1 MCLALAVAGLLAAG
15 MFGLYLLG
23 HYYVI
28 LVPFICALFVAG
40 MARLTIAKGHCRNW
54 LVGSLAGGLLGLWLY
69 FGSYYAG
76 MIYSFGPEAA
86 LMPEAFLRYIQMRL
100 ATDVTRDA
108 YESGKASK
116 SVKTRSGSE
125 GLNWFRFGIESI
137 GAVSI
142 VAFSAYRR
150 SRKTYCEHCNRWL
163 HRESTPFEPEK
174 TADLLQSLQTGSARQ
189 LAALCA
195 NSPFATIPNTTLAI
209 DYCPSLKEGRARD
222 CPVYASIKYIAAS
235 PKGLTLDPFE
245 QSKGKLLEACVQLS
259 STELPALAPR
269 FPLFETYAGRAA
281 VASLLPQQ
289 QILESDEESNPK
301 ENLASISPLNSEHY
315 AKVLTRKRILLGN
328 LFCIAGLLG
337 FIGGLGLLA
346 WGASILERDEILS
359 PHKAGALGIVLCVI
373 GGLSLITAL
382 AGMLFDSTFG
392 GNRLLKKS
400 FKEELARRTSL
411 LVDPDDPAALFVEVV
426 PKSNWGKMVL
436 ENATDIGLLLVD
448 RQHQEVRFEGDKERW
463 RIPGNSITHCELET
477 FVHGHGAGAT
487 KLFYVVLRAN
497 KREGFWEAPVRERRG
512 TGLMSSKRKKS
523 ANQLAADITS
533 ISQQNPKADR
543 WPDKITR

>member
-1 MCLALAVAGLLAAG
+1 
-15 MFGLYLLG
+15 
-23 HYYVI
+23 
-28 LVPFICALFVAG
+28 
-40 MARLTIAKGHCRNW
+40 
-54 LVGSLAGGLLGLWLY
+54 
-69 FGSYYAG
+69 
-76 MIYSFGPEAA
+76 
-86 LMPEAFLRYIQMRL
+86 
-100 ATDVTRDA
+100 
-108 YESGKASK
+108 
-116 SVKTRSGSE
+116 
-125 GLNWFRFGIESI
+125 
-137 GAVSI
+137 
-142 VAFSAYRR
+142 
-150 SRKTYCEHCNRWL
+150 
-163 HRESTPFEPEK
+163 
-174 TADLLQSLQTGSARQ
+174 
-189 LAALCA
+189 
-195 NSPFATIPNTTLAI
+195 
-209 DYCPSLKEGRARD
+209 
-222 CPVYASIKYIAAS
+222 
-235 PKGLTLDPFE
+235 
-245 QSKGKLLEACVQLS
+245 
-259 STELPALAPR
+259 
-269 FPLFETYAGRAA
+269 
-281 VASLLPQQ
+281 
-289 QILESDEESNPK
+289 LESEEESNPK